1 MSAVSE
7 IWYSEVGKRQFRLL
21 HQMQAVNQTVQASIA
36 LQPLHGTDAIWI
48 ACRSGSLLYGLI
60 PLAHG
65 EPSVMEHDSGTI
77 PLVLA
82 ARSVNGQRLYRG
94 GLR

>member
-1 MSAVSE
+1 MSAHSE
-7 IWYSEVGKRQFRLL
+7 IWYSEVGKKHFRLL
-21 HQMQAVNQTVQASIA
+21 HQMQSNNQAIQASIA
-36 LQPLHGTDAIWI
+36 LQPLDGADAIWI
-48 ACRSGSLLYGLI
+48 ASRTGTVLYGLI
-60 PLAHG
+60 PLADG
-65 EPSVMEHDSGTI
+65 EPSVMEHDSGII